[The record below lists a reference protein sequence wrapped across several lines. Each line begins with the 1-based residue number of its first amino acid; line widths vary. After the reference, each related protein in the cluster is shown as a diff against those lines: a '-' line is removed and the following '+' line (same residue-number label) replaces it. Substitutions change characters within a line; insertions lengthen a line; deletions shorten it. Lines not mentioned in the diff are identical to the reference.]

1 MAQRRDYQA
10 EYRRRQQRAR
20 GLGFPSYSVQRRSP
34 RRLTSP
40 GDFGRLPEA
49 ARESRTDALRV
60 LAFAR
65 DQQTTVEAA
74 ARQLDV
80 PIATVR
86 YWVPEAL
93 EPRRQGLTL
102 PREAD
107 RLLRLRPLMLEGES
121 EVTFVAVRGS
131 RAADLADEVFNLQWQ
146 YVNGRADAAD
156 LERIRGDR
164 IAGRTVEADPDRL
177 GYLARA
183 GAIDIPEAYRSIV
196 G

>member
-1 MAQRRDYQA
+1 MAGRRDYKA

-20 GLGFPSYSVQRRSP
+20 QFGFPSYSAQRRAP
-34 RRLTSP
+34 RRLTGP

-49 ARESRTDALRV
+49 ARESRSEAFRV
-60 LAFAR
+60 VAFAR
-65 DQQTTVEAA
+65 RQQTTVEAA
-74 ARQLDV
+74 ARELEV
-80 PIATVR
+80 PVSTVR
-86 YWVPEAL
+86 YWAPEAL
-93 EPRRQGLTL
+93 EPRRGGLTL

-107 RLLRLRPLMLEGES
+107 RLLRLRPLLLEGER

-131 RAADLADEVFNLQWQ
+131 RAADRADEVFNLQWQ
-146 YVNGRADAAD
+146 YVTGKADAAD
-156 LERIRGDR
+156 LERVRGVR
-164 IAGRTVEADPDRL
+164 IAGRTVETDPDRL